1 VFVLVRIPVICH
13 GLALCDSL
21 RRCYFAACKLPANSL
36 PDFTGYL
43 ATIEDSW
50 CDKNSLA
57 ADV

>member
-1 VFVLVRIPVICH
+1 MGWRCAVRSGDAI
-13 GLALCDSL
+13 SL
-21 RRCYFAACKLPANSL
+21 RAKKFPANSL